1 MSGEQGECP
10 APAPLHTLQTSQ
22 LTPQSTNAG
31 STPPNLPESG
41 HTIMP
46 WCPPDQHAAWP
57 SRAA

>member
-1 MSGEQGECP
+1 MSGAGRVPP
-10 APAPLHTLQTSQ
+10 APAPLHTLQTGQ

-31 STPPNLPESG
+31 STPPNLPGSG

-46 WCPPDQHAAWP
+46 WCLPDQHAAWP